1 LETISSSLRTPLG
14 RHHLASSHLRSNR
27 HPCHF
32 DEPCSSS
39 LAAGQEISHHGFH
52 VKGNLH
58 QDHKRAARHCQSVDL
73 DGERHTQKVPRSL
86 PGQPP
91 DQTLPTAGP
100 APIDPTCPPPTSPN
114 KSHSRF
120 GIESPRQHTTS
131 GLLDCVPSIAAS
143 VESNPS
149 AEPGVSRTPEV
160 SLIQRFPAAVFS
172 EARFDREG
180 PGMGWLGERRAHARN
195 GTVCRISIVSFVQP
209 VTDRPFCWTEAA
221 NSSSSHC

>member
-149 AEPGVSRTPEV
+149 AEPGVLRTPEV
-160 SLIQRFPAAVFS
+160 SLIQRFPCCCSFRGSV
-172 EARFDREG
+172 RPRW
-180 PGMGWLGERRAHARN
+180 PRN
-195 GTVCRISIVSFVQP
+195 GLAGREAGPCKKRHSVPHFHCFLCSTCYRQAILL
-209 VTDRPFCWTEAA
+209 DRGR
-221 NSSSSHC
+221 